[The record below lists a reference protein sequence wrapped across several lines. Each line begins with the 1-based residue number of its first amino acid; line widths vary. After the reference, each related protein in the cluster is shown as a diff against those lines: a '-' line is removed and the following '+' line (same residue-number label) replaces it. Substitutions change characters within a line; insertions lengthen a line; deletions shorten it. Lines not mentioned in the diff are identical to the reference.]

1 MYIILGAVLGAA
13 TGYLISDFMNK
24 RNVAACTILCNKRI
38 SMIYFGLLG
47 ALFASV

>member
-1 MYIILGAVLGAA
+1 MLIFLGAVLGAA
-13 TGYLISDFMNK
+13 AGYFVSDFLNK

-38 SMIYFGLLG
+38 SMVYFGLLG